1 MEDLRL
7 EKPAWSEA
15 EDGLRKCSDSTVCLK
30 REFTCSRRS
39 RTARVK
45 SVFTCL
51 SGVNGL
57 LNLN

>member
-15 EDGLRKCSDSTVCLK
+15 EGGLRKCSDNTVCLK

-39 RTARVK
+39 RTARLK
-45 SVFTCL
+45 SMFTCL